1 MKINT
6 GKVVVGGVIAGI
18 VMLVIDFLSQKFW
31 LGPQATAQFDA
42 YKPGS
47 SEAMMSG
54 SAMIVYPIIEI
65 LLGITLIWVY
75 AAIRPRFGPGP
86 RTAVC
91 AVLPIW
97 IASSASYYGYLSMGM
112 MTAGLW
118 WTFSLVG
125 LLTMIVATMAGAKF
139 YSEDTAA

>member
-47 SEAMMSG
+47 AEAMMAG
-54 SAMIVYPIIEI
+54 SAAIVYPINEI
-65 LLGITLIWVY
+65 LLGIALVWVY

-86 RTAVC
+86 RTAVY
-91 AVLPIW
+91 AALPIW
-97 IASSASYYGYLSMGM
+97 VASCISYYGYLSMGM

-118 WTFSLVG
+118 WTFGLVG
-125 LLTMIVATMAGAKF
+125 LVAMIVATMAGAKF
-139 YSEDTAA
+139 YSEDAAA